1 MITIRQLQHIIVFFN
16 IFIMRTFVAFC
27 LFCAQA
33 LCILT
38 NIANGKT
45 AKDDIMGNDD
55 LVGKIVSYLVHFIII
70 SSSYQ
75 HFCIVEV
82 AVPV

>member
-1 MITIRQLQHIIVFFN
+1 M
-16 IFIMRTFVAFC
+16 C
-27 LFCAQA
+27 LICAQA

-55 LVGKIVSYLVHFIII
+55 LVGKIVSYLVNFSIL
-70 SSSYQ
+70 SYQ
-75 HFCIVEV
+75 LFCIVGITV
-82 AVPV
+82 LSATALLYTYFVL

>member
-1 MITIRQLQHIIVFFN
+1 MCLIR
-16 IFIMRTFVAFC
+16 
-27 LFCAQA
+27 AQA

-55 LVGKIVSYLVHFIII
+55 LVGKIVSYLVNFNILP
-70 SSSYQ
+70 YQ
-75 HFCIVEV
+75 LFCIVGITV
-82 AVPV
+82 LGATALLYTYFVL